1 MHRLVVLNGP
11 NLNLLGSRETDIYGM
26 GTLASIE
33 ASLRALAD
41 ELGATLTFHQ
51 SNSEG
56 ELIDRVH
63 AAGTDA
69 DGILFNF
76 GALTHTSI
84 ALADALRA
92 VTVPSVEVHLSNV
105 HAREA
110 FRHTTYTGAAAV
122 GVITGF
128 GPASYTLG
136 LRALIDYLHRGLCV

>member
-11 NLNLLGSRETDIYGM
+11 NLNLLGTRETDVYGM

-33 ASLRALAD
+33 ASLRSLAD
-41 ELGATLTFHQ
+41 ELGASLTFHQ

-56 ELIDRVH
+56 ALIDHVH

-92 VTVPSVEVHLSNV
+92 VSVPSVEVHLSNV

-110 FRHTTYTGAAAV
+110 FRHTTYTGAAAL

-128 GPASYTLG
+128 GPLSYTLG
-136 LRALIDYLHRGLCV
+136 LRALIDYLTRGLCV